1 MLINNA
7 GVGITGP
14 LEEIPLEE
22 IKNNFELAYLAIS
35 KNPFSYRFI
44 SKELKKDFFELN
56 DEERN
61 ELPLMIEVAKNLI
74 EKEYKPDGYNI
85 GMNCGETAGQTVFHF
100 HCHIIPRYKGDMENP
115 RGGVRHCVSGKGN
128 Y

>member
-1 MLINNA
+1 MLK
-7 GVGITGP
+7 TKSDF
-14 LEEIPLEE
+14 EEANLICQSIMDNYDIFCDMHLW
-22 IKNNFELAYLAIS
+22 IDI
-35 KNPFSYRFI
+35 
-44 SKELKKDFFELN
+44 
-56 DEERN
+56 
-61 ELPLMIEVAKNLI
+61 AKNLI
-74 EKEYKPDGYNI
+74 EKDHKPDGYNI

>member
-1 MLINNA
+1 MSVFLEISNDEKIYNGENFFLIKDRFPVSP
-7 GVGITGP
+7 GHVLI
-14 LEEIPLEE
+14 
-22 IKNNFELAYLAIS
+22 IS
-35 KNPFSYRFI
+35 ND
-44 SKELKKDFFELN
+44 LKKDFFELN

-61 ELPLMIEVAKNLI
+61 ELPLMIELAKNLI
-74 EKEYKPDGYNI
+74 EKDHNPDGYNI

-115 RGGVRHCVSGKGN
+115 RGGVRHCIAGKGN

>member
-1 MLINNA
+1 MSVFLDLNDDDKIYIGVNFFLI
-7 GVGITGP
+7 
-14 LEEIPLEE
+14 
-22 IKNNFELAYLAIS
+22 KD
-35 KNPFSYRFI
+35 RFPVSPGHILII

-100 HCHIIPRYKGDMENP
+100 HCHVIPRYKGDMDNP
-115 RGGVRHCVSGKGN
+115 RGGVRYCIPGKGN

>member
-1 MLINNA
+1 MMSVFLEISNEEKIYSGVNFFLIKDRFPVSP
-7 GVGITGP
+7 GHVLI
-14 LEEIPLEE
+14 
-22 IKNNFELAYLAIS
+22 IS
-35 KNPFSYRFI
+35 KD
-44 SKELKKDFFELN
+44 LKKDFFELN
-56 DEERN
+56 AEERN

-74 EKEYKPDGYNI
+74 EKDHNPDGYNV
-85 GMNCGETAGQTVFHF
+85 GMNCGESAGQTVFHF

>member
-1 MLINNA
+1 MMSVFLEISNEEKIYSGMNFFLIKDRFPVSP
-7 GVGITGP
+7 GHVLI
-14 LEEIPLEE
+14 
-22 IKNNFELAYLAIS
+22 IS
-35 KNPFSYRFI
+35 KD
-44 SKELKKDFFELN
+44 LKKDFFDLN
-56 DEERN
+56 AEERN

-74 EKEYKPDGYNI
+74 EKDHNPDGYNV
-85 GMNCGETAGQTVFHF
+85 GMNCGESAGQTVFHF